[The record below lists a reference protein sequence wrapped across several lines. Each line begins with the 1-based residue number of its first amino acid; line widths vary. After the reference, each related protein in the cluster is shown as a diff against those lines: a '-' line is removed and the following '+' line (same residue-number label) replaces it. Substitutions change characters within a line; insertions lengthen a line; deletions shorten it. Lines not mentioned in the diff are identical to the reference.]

1 MTNAMQKLIEQI
13 KVPLSEEE
21 RTRRAADRLAAYAQA
36 AQSLMDD
43 VERWLAPLREVG
55 VQVERTVAVWREAPP
70 LPQVSTVV
78 VTRGSSVVSFEL
90 VGIRV
95 VGMGQ
100 QARGVIN
107 LVFGRQ
113 TIPLLWKQDDLWVA
127 LPLRGS
133 SVPFDEDVL
142 AEILDE
148 IWF

>member
-1 MTNAMQKLIEQI
+1 MTDAMQKLIEQL
-13 KVPLSEEE
+13 KMPLSEEE
-21 RTRRAADRLAAYAQA
+21 RTRRAADRLTAFAQA

-55 VQVERTVAVWREAPP
+55 VQVERSVAVWREAPS

-95 VGMGQ
+95 IGMGQ
-100 QARGVIN
+100 LARGVVN
-107 LVFGRQ
+107 LVFGKQ
-113 TIPLLWKQDDLWVA
+113 TIPLLWKQDGLWVA
-127 LPLRGS
+127 IPLRGS
-133 SVPFDEDVL
+133 SVQFEEDVL